1 MASVSG
7 TPESQLEAFD
17 VPLMERLDITGL
29 TLGIVNDLNQLRAGK
44 ISVADARARA
54 ELAKQALRAVGYVI
68 QAQRF
73 LSEQARELAAIEAPA
88 E

>member
-1 MASVSG
+1 MALQSG
-7 TPESQLEAFD
+7 TPEPELEAFD

-73 LSEQARELAAIEAPA
+73 LSEQARELAAIEAQA